1 MLVEEKI
8 SPNPFKEILT
18 NFRNGLT
25 SEILSAEP
33 KNGVTNSM
41 KTANSEN
48 RTRNVQM
55 KFRVTRDEY
64 DFIMKKVEVSGK
76 KTINNYLRTVAI
88 AGKIFNV
95 NLEDLKIMSAN
106 IGRISSSVNQIA
118 KRVNATGNVYEE
130 DIREI
135 KRMEAEIWQELK
147 SIRLKLRSI
156 SQ

>member
-1 MLVEEKI
+1 M
-8 SPNPFKEILT
+8 
-18 NFRNGLT
+18 R
-25 SEILSAEP
+25 
-33 KNGVTNSM
+33 
-41 KTANSEN
+41 TANSEN

-55 KFRVTRDEY
+55 KFRVTKDEY